1 MEETKIIREVTD
13 GAYST
18 FNYNGALM
26 IIDYFRRSDSW
37 QCMDAKFTIKGRGK
51 TRIGAICDAKNQ
63 WDAYLKKNEL

>member
-1 MEETKIIREVTD
+1 MIKEIAE

-18 FNYNGALM
+18 FKYKGAVM
-26 IIDYFRRSDSW
+26 IVDYFQKSDSW

-63 WDAYLKKNEL
+63 WDEYLKKEK